1 MMSDTPSQTWHKHT
15 FARALN
21 VSPSRTRIRVNFQP
35 RQSSSDGSSIS
46 DKEFSSQST
55 TAGLQED
62 MSTAGMRTAIFT
74 RSFDQTEL
82 DLMVRDI
89 VASEALEGNSV
100 SHDEARRAISQA
112 LNRPIVEIF

>member
-1 MMSDTPSQTWHKHT
+1 MMSDTPSQTWHRHT

-35 RQSSSDGSSIS
+35 RQSGSDGSSIS

-62 MSTAGMRTAIFT
+62 MSTAIFT